1 MDWSRYYGGDFIA
14 LKWCYVL
21 NEMEE
26 VRVEKSG
33 VPYECISTRN
43 GTIRTKEFTFTSRLE
58 YQKDEQMSRSL
69 NVVG

>member
-1 MDWSRYYGGDFIA
+1 MDWFRYYGGDFIA

-33 VPYECISTRN
+33 VPYECISTMAKEETFVKRN
-43 GTIRTKEFTFTSRLE
+43 GTIRIKECTFT
-58 YQKDEQMSRSL
+58 
-69 NVVG
+69 